1 MDVNVFFNEDLN
13 FIFSYLVD
21 NKVDSLYAFS
31 IIINNLFVK
40 NAINIIAEGI
50 KRKYFIVDELLDNFL
65 ELFITKDL
73 FFLVQDNTEYYHKV
87 YNNSTLFLC
96 SVNSLKIFD
105 HIYKNSDR
113 KILDF
118 YKDNEDLIYC
128 LDYEIAIKYN
138 THAIWKKYCL
148 DNFDDEYLN
157 RLKKLYLLPS
167 YVFQDKL
174 YKVNYL
180 LDVIDANQRTI
191 SNIPAFH
198 FCNTVEMLKLFISK
212 GVDINKKYIIY
223 LNDYIVKADVCFS
236 MAYVSHMYY
245 QLQDLGYHFDDSKML
260 LSSVIENTNNTDLNY
275 YNNAVEIIDKII
287 KTQKEKLK
295 KELPNYLYHK
305 IEEFIFLK

>member
-13 FIFSYLVD
+13 FIFTYLID

-31 IIINNLFVK
+31 IIINNLFIK
-40 NAINIIAEGI
+40 NAINIIAEGLI
-50 KRKYFIVDELLDNFL
+50 RKYFIIDELLDNFL

-73 FFLVQDNTEYYHKV
+73 FFLVQDKIEYYHKV
-87 YNNSTLFLC
+87 YNNSTLFLS

-105 HIYKNSDR
+105 HIYKNSDK
-113 KILDF
+113 KIMDF

-128 LDYEIAIKYN
+128 LDYEIANKYS

-148 DNFDDEYLN
+148 ENFDDEYLN

-174 YKVNYL
+174 YKVNYF

-275 YNNAVEIIDKII
+275 YNNAIEVIHKII
-287 KTQKEKLK
+287 QTQKEKLK

-305 IEEFIFLK
+305 IDEFIFLK